1 MNPRPPASFDQ
12 KEIDRLL
19 NQALELLCKH
29 DKSLFDDDASE
40 RAICHRL
47 ALYLQEAFP
56 DFHVDCEYNRHHNEG
71 DLRKRLRSED
81 VLQAARRE
89 PKIEDGDSVTVFPD
103 IIVHR
108 RNTND
113 NLLVIEAKKTT
124 SNVPDG
130 YDKKKLVAYQT
141 ELGYRFGKFLRF
153 GTMKDEKQIVL
164 NDFVK
169 PEH

>member
-1 MNPRPPASFDQ
+1 MNPRPPASFD
-12 KEIDRLL
+12 KKIIDRLL

-29 DKSLFDDDASE
+29 DRSLFDDDASE

-56 DFHVDCEYNRHHNEG
+56 DFHVDCEYNRHHNET
-71 DLRKRLRSED
+71 DFRKWLRSED
-81 VLQAARRE
+81 VLRAAGRGPE
-89 PKIEDGDSVTVFPD
+89 IEDGDSVTVFPD

-153 GTMKDEKQIVL
+153 GTRRGEKQIAL